1 MHIDLMRELKIASH
15 DGDNNCGIFS
25 IHATFDVGSMTS
37 RQRMTG
43 HFFYH
48 QSGKEMLNYVEDK
61 FYTILYSLHA
71 VLQHA
76 FTLTHPKQN
85 KNF

>member
-1 MHIDLMRELKIASH
+1 MD
-15 DGDNNCGIFS
+15 
-25 IHATFDVGSMTS
+25 
-37 RQRMTG
+37 
-43 HFFYH
+43 H

-85 KNF
+85 KNVFRLNKLKA